1 LRDEGQLGDEVVGID
16 AAVGAELHDD
26 FDRMMGALKGVKKVI
41 IVNAKVPRVWEDQ
54 VNEVLAD
61 GVKRYKNAV
70 LVDWHAYASDH
81 PEFFWDDEIH
91 LRPEGA
97 QAYAQLIAG
106 YL

>member
-1 LRDEGQLGDEVVGID
+1 MSFLEANWYLVLAMVVS
-16 AAVGAELHDD
+16 
-26 FDRMMGALKGVKKVI
+26 GALLMWPLVQRRLSPVKDI
-41 IVNAKVPRVWEDQ
+41 GTLEATRLINSA
-54 VNEVLAD
+54 
-61 GVKRYKNAV
+61 NAV
-70 LVDWHAYASDH
+70 LVDWHAYASEH